1 MRACDRPALH
11 YSLDAAHCAFFCL
24 PAVLKLCFGWNLRLQ
39 HRQNDSGSISRI
51 ENKENPMNTNEIDPP
66 RVALVTGA
74 GTGIGR
80 AVALEFLAQGYRVVL
95 AGRRREPLEATR
107 TAAGEDGV
115 RALVVPTDVSDEQAV
130 RDLFDT
136 AQREYG
142 RLDVL
147 FNNAGRGAP
156 AVPIEELPVAVWR
169 DVVDTNL
176 TGMFLCAQAAIRVM
190 KAQTPRGGR
199 IINNGSISSHAP
211 RPFSIAY
218 TATKHAV
225 TGLTKSISLD
235 CRPYNIA
242 CGQIDIGNAATDM
255 TERMAAGI
263 LQADGS
269 TKVEPRMDV
278 AHVAQAVAAMA
289 RLPLEAN
296 VQFMTIMAT
305 NMPFVGRG

>member
-1 MRACDRPALH
+1 MH
-11 YSLDAAHCAFFCL
+11 
-24 PAVLKLCFGWNLRLQ
+24 
-39 HRQNDSGSISRI
+39 
-51 ENKENPMNTNEIDPP
+51 TNEIDAQ

-95 AGRRREPLEATR
+95 AGRRRELLEETR

-115 RALVVPTDVSDEQAV
+115 RALVMPTDVSDEHAV
-130 RDLFDT
+130 RDLFDA

-156 AVPIEELPVAVWR
+156 AVPIEELPVALWR
-169 DVVDTNL
+169 EVVDTNL

-190 KAQTPRGGR
+190 KSQTPRGGR
-199 IINNGSISSHAP
+199 IINNGSISAHAP

-235 CRPYNIA
+235 CRPYGIA

-289 RLPLEAN
+289 RLPLDAN

>member
-1 MRACDRPALH
+1 
-11 YSLDAAHCAFFCL
+11 
-24 PAVLKLCFGWNLRLQ
+24 
-39 HRQNDSGSISRI
+39 
-51 ENKENPMNTNEIDPP
+51 MNTNEIDPP

-107 TAAGEDGV
+107 TAAGEDGL

-169 DVVDTNL
+169 EVVDTNL
-176 TGMFLCAQAAIRVM
+176 TGMFLCAQAAIRIM
-190 KAQTPRGGR
+190 KAQHPRGGR

-235 CRPYNIA
+235 CRAYNVA
-242 CGQIDIGNAATDM
+242 CGQIDIGNAATEM

-289 RLPLEAN
+289 RLPLDAN
-296 VQFMTIMAT
+296 VQFMTLMAT